1 MKIWCTG
8 AGEIHV
14 KNVMGIL
21 SLYKINPAVIVIV
34 KMDVLLL
41 IIALFWRSMLSEKVE
56 IIYRLSWTVIRAGE

>member
-1 MKIWCTG
+1 
-8 AGEIHV
+8 
-14 KNVMGIL
+14 MGIL

-56 IIYRLSWTVIRAGE
+56 IIYWLSWTVIRAGE